1 MRKGTEKTMG
11 ISDFIEIHGARQHNL
26 KNVDVSFPRN
36 KLVVIT
42 GLSGSG
48 KSSLAFDTLYA
59 EGRRRY
65 VESLSTYARQF
76 LGRVEKPEV
85 DAIDGLSPAI
95 AIEQKSVSHNPRSTV
110 GTVTEIYDYL
120 RLLYAR
126 VGTAYCHLCGKEI
139 VSRSIDQIIGEIL
152 SLPQGSRI
160 MILSPIREKEDVTPD
175 RLLKKLKKDGFTRLR
190 IGGKPVEIDEITKPS
205 SLFASAAE
213 VVIDRLVV
221 KDGVR
226 NRLADSLE
234 LALAQSGGL
243 TQVEILPSSDSEQSR
258 ELTFSEKAVCPD
270 CGVSYPEFSPA
281 GFSFNSHQG
290 ACPACEGIGTTTDFD
305 EELIVPNPSLTL
317 REGAVLPW
325 AGRESIQF
333 FEFLD
338 ALTTHY
344 KASMNI
350 PFKELQTTFRDRL
363 LYGSGDEEIPF
374 YFEKDGRRVVYKK
387 VYEGVIPSLKKRLAE
402 EGAKSREELRQY
414 MAHKPCHLCGGSRLN
429 QAARSVKV
437 GNLSL
442 PEFTRLSITHARAY
456 LEALELQG
464 KKQTIA
470 QRIVSEIS
478 NRLLFLENVGLRY
491 LTLNR
496 SAESLSGG
504 ENQRIRLATQ
514 IGAKLTGVL
523 YVLDEPSIGLH
534 QRDNQR
540 LLATLKQI
548 RDLGNTVLVVE
559 HDEETILSADH
570 VIDMGPGAGTLGGQV
585 VFSGTPEHLLEDPL
599 SLTGQYFSGRKRI
612 PVPET
617 RRPRDKG
624 WITLFGARENNLKTI
639 DASFPLGCLTCVT
652 GVSGSGKS
660 TLVLLTLYK
669 ALDQHLRRSRIQSGA
684 HDRITGIERINKVI
698 DIDQSPIGRT
708 PRSNPATY
716 TGMFGFIRELFAK
729 TQDAR
734 TRGYQPGRFS
744 FNAKGGRCEACA
756 GDGIIKIEMQFLP
769 DVYVPCD
776 VCHGKRYNRETL
788 EVRYKGK
795 TIADV
800 LDMTVGDALS
810 FFTHIGSIRE
820 KLVTLMDVGLD
831 YIRLGQPATTLSG
844 GEAQRIK
851 LAKELA
857 RSGTDRTV
865 YILDEPTTGL
875 HTEDI
880 RRLLLVLN
888 RLVDSGSTVIVIEHH
903 LDVIKSADHIL
914 DIGPE
919 GGDEG
924 GFIVAEGTPEQVAAS
939 TDSHT
944 GHFLK
949 RVLGPEKAHDTM
961 E

>member
-1 MRKGTEKTMG
+1 MTGPG
-11 ISDFIEIHGARQHNL
+11 NIEIHGARQHNL
-26 KNVDVSFPRN
+26 KNIDVAFPRN
-36 KLVVIT
+36 SLVVIT

-76 LGRVEKPEV
+76 LGRVEKPDV
-85 DAIDGLSPAI
+85 DAIIGLSPAI
-95 AIEQKSVSHNPRSTV
+95 AIEQKTVSHNPRSTV
-110 GTVTEIYDYL
+110 GTVTEIYDFL

-126 VGTAYCHLCGKEI
+126 AGTPFCHLCGRAI
-139 VSRSIDQIIGEIL
+139 VSRSLDQIIDQVLG
-152 SLPQGSRI
+152 LPQGSRI
-160 MILSPIREKEDVTPD
+160 MILSPARSREENTPD

-190 IGGKPVEIDEITKPS
+190 IDGDTVEIDDIANPL
-205 SLFASAAE
+205 SLNDSQNVD

-221 KDGVR
+221 KDTVR

-234 LALAQSGGL
+234 LALAQSGGVSL
-243 TQVEILPSSDSEQSR
+243 VSVLPGTETGDGYD
-258 ELTFSEKAVCPD
+258 LVFSEKAVCPD
-270 CGVSYPEFSPA
+270 CGIGYPPFTPA
-281 GFSFNSHQG
+281 SFSFNSHQG
-290 ACPACEGIGTTTDFD
+290 ACPDCEGLGVTTDFD
-305 EELIVPNPSLTL
+305 PEFIVPNPGLTL

-325 AGRESIQF
+325 AGRESVQF
-333 FEFLD
+333 YEFMD
-338 ALTTHY
+338 ALATFGGVSLNT
-344 KASMNI
+344 
-350 PFKELQTTFRDRL
+350 PFKELPESFTDLL
-363 LYGSGDEEIPF
+363 LYGSGDVEIPF
-374 YFEKDGRRVVYKK
+374 YFEKDGRRVIYKK
-387 VYEGVIPSLKKRLAE
+387 VYEGVIPGLKKRLSE

-414 MAHKPCHLCGGSRLN
+414 MSHRPCRHCGGTRLN
-429 QAARSVKV
+429 PASRSVKV
-437 GNLSL
+437 GDLTL
-442 PEFTRLSITHARAY
+442 PEYTGLSIVMARRY
-456 LEALELQG
+456 LETLDLKGRKGA
-464 KKQTIA
+464 IA
-470 QRIVSEIS
+470 APVLAEIG
-478 NRLLFLENVGLRY
+478 NRLQFLENVGLRY

-496 SAESLSGG
+496 PAESLSGG

-514 IGAKLTGVL
+514 IGSRLTGVL

-534 QRDNQR
+534 QRDNER

-559 HDEETILSADH
+559 HDPETILAADH
-570 VIDMGPGAGTLGGQV
+570 VIDMGPGAGTEGGEV
-585 VFSGTPEHLLEDPL
+585 VFSGKPEALLNHSH
-599 SLTGQYFSGRKRI
+599 SLTGQYLSGRKVI
-612 PVPET
+612 PLPEA
-617 RRPRDKG
+617 RRNPNRG
-624 WITLFGARENNLKTI
+624 EITIHGARENNLKDI

-660 TLVLLTLYK
+660 TLVLMTLYK
-669 ALDQHLRRSRIQSGA
+669 ALNQHIRRSRIQSGA
-684 HDRITGIERINKVI
+684 HDRITGMDTVNTVI

-716 TGMFGFIRELFAK
+716 TGIFGFIRELFAK
-729 TQDAR
+729 TPDAR
-734 TRGYQPGRFS
+734 ARGYQPGRFS
-744 FNAKGGRCEACA
+744 FNAKGGRCEACS

-776 VCHGKRYNRETL
+776 VCHGRRYNRETL

-800 LDMTVGDALS
+800 LDMTVGEALP
-810 FFTHIGSIRE
+810 FFTHIKSIRD

-831 YIRLGQPATTLSG
+831 YIKIGQSATTLSG

-851 LAKELA
+851 LARELS
-857 RSGTDRTV
+857 RTGTDRTV

-880 RRLLLVLN
+880 RKLLQVLN

-903 LDVIKSADHIL
+903 LDVIKCADHVI

-924 GFIVAEGTPEQVAAS
+924 GYIVAEGTPEHVAEVQE
-939 TDSHT
+939 SHT
-944 GHFLK
+944 GRFL
-949 RVLGPEKAHDTM
+949 RQVLRKS
-961 E
+961 

>member
-1 MRKGTEKTMG
+1 MG
-11 ISDFIEIHGARQHNL
+11 DSGFIEIHGARQHNL
-26 KNVDVSFPRN
+26 KNIDVSFPRN

-76 LGRVEKPEV
+76 LGRMEKPDV
-85 DAIDGLSPAI
+85 DTIIGLSPAI

-126 VGTAYCHLCGKEI
+126 VGTPYCHICGKEI
-139 VSRSIDQIIGEIL
+139 VSRSIDQIIDQVL
-152 SLPQGSRI
+152 ALPHGSRI
-160 MILSPIREKEDVTPD
+160 MILSPIRENKEILPD
-175 RLLKKLKKDGFTRLR
+175 KLLKQLKKDGFTRLR
-190 IGGKPVEIDEITKPS
+190 VSGKTIEIDDISKPEP
-205 SLFASAAE
+205 LLLQNAE
-213 VVIDRLVV
+213 VVIDRLIV

-243 TQVEILPSSDSEQSR
+243 ALVEILSDAEGEAGQ
-258 ELTFSEKAVCPD
+258 ELVFSEKAVCPD
-270 CGVSYPEFSPA
+270 CGISYPEFSPA
-281 GFSFNSHQG
+281 SFSFNSHQG
-290 ACPACEGIGTTTDFD
+290 ACPACEGLGTTTDFD
-305 EELIVPNPSLTL
+305 QELIVPNPSLSL

-325 AGRESIQF
+325 ANRESMQF

-344 KASMNI
+344 KTSMNASFSEL
-350 PFKELQTTFRDRL
+350 PVTFKNVL
-363 LYGSGDEEIPF
+363 LFGSGEEEIPF

-387 VYEGVIPSLKKRLAE
+387 VYEGVIPGLRKRMDE
-402 EGAKSREELRQY
+402 EGGAKSREELKQY
-414 MAHKPCHLCGGSRLN
+414 MAHKPCYQCKGSRLN
-429 QAARSVKV
+429 QAARSMKL
-437 GNLSL
+437 GSLTL
-442 PEFTRLSITHARAY
+442 PEYTRLSISEARNY
-456 LEALELQG
+456 LETLDLHG
-464 KKQTIA
+464 KKRAIA

-478 NRLLFLENVGLRY
+478 NRLLFLENVGLKY

-514 IGAKLTGVL
+514 IGSKLTGVL

-540 LLATLKQI
+540 LLTTLKQI

-559 HDEETILSADH
+559 HDEETILASDY
-570 VIDMGPGAGTLGGQV
+570 VIDMGPGAGVHGGNV
-585 VFSGTPEHLLEDPL
+585 VFSGIPEQLLNAPH
-599 SLTGQYFSGRKRI
+599 SLTGQYFSGRKQI
-612 PVPET
+612 PVPEI
-617 RRPRDKG
+617 RRPQIKG
-624 WITLFGARENNLKTI
+624 YITIHGARENNLKSI
-639 DASFPLGCLTCVT
+639 DASFPIGCFTCVT

-660 TLVLLTLYK
+660 TLVLMTLYK
-669 ALDQHLRRSRIQSGA
+669 ALDQHLKRSRIQSGA
-684 HDRITGIERINKVI
+684 HDRITGIERVDKVI
-698 DIDQSPIGRT
+698 NIDQSPIGRT

-716 TGMFGFIRELFAK
+716 TGIFGFIRELFSK

-744 FNAKGGRCEACA
+744 FNAKGGRCEACS

-800 LDMTVGDALS
+800 LDMTVNQALP
-810 FFTHIGSIRE
+810 FFTNISSIRE

-851 LAKELA
+851 LAKELG
-857 RSGTDRTV
+857 RSGTERTV

-880 RRLLLVLN
+880 SRLLIVLN

-903 LDVIKSADHIL
+903 LDVIKCADHII

-919 GGDEG
+919 GGVDG
-924 GFIVAEGTPEQVAAS
+924 GYIVAAGTPEHIATS
-939 TDSHT
+939 KESHT
-944 GHFLK
+944 GLFLQH
-949 RVLGPEKAHDTM
+949 VLQGSVTP
-961 E
+961 

>member
-1 MRKGTEKTMG
+1 MDDPNA
-11 ISDFIEIHGARQHNL
+11 ICIHGARQHNL
-26 KNVDVSFPRN
+26 KNIDVSFPRN
-36 KLVVIT
+36 SLVVIT

-76 LGRVEKPEV
+76 LGRLEKPDV
-85 DAIDGLSPAI
+85 DSIAGLSPAI

-126 VGTAYCHLCGKEI
+126 VGTAFCHLCGKDI
-139 VSRSIDQIIGEIL
+139 VSRSIDQIIDQVL
-152 SLPQGSRI
+152 ALPLGCRI
-160 MILSPIREKEDVTPD
+160 IILSPLRQEPGTPAD
-175 RLLKKLKKDGFTRLR
+175 RLVKKLKKDGFTRLR
-190 IGGKPVEIDEITKPS
+190 LNGRTLEIDDVSLPPS
-205 SLFASAAE
+205 GTFENAE

-221 KDGVR
+221 KDGMR

-234 LALAQSGGL
+234 LALSQSGGFAL
-243 TQVEILPSSDSEQSR
+243 VEILPIQEGESSR
-258 ELTFSEKAVCPD
+258 ELSFSEKAVCPD
-270 CGVSYPEFSPA
+270 CGITFPVLGPA
-281 GFSFNSHQG
+281 GFSFNSHHG
-290 ACPACEGIGTTTDFD
+290 ACPACEGLGITTDFD
-305 EELIVPNPSLTL
+305 TDRIVPNPDLSL

-325 AGRESIQF
+325 ASRESIQF

-344 KASMNI
+344 KTSMNL
-350 PFKELQTTFRDRL
+350 PFSKLPEAFRQVL
-363 LYGSGDEEIPF
+363 LFGSGREEIPF

-387 VYEGVIPSLKKRLAE
+387 VYEGVIPALKKRAE
-402 EGAKSREELRQY
+402 DEGSRSREELKQY
-414 MAHKPCHLCGGSRLN
+414 MGHRPCPLCMGDRLN
-429 QAARSVKV
+429 QAARSVRV
-437 GNLSL
+437 GNLTL
-442 PEFTRLSITHARAY
+442 PGFTRKNITEARLF
-456 LEALELQG
+456 LERLDLQG
-464 KKQTIA
+464 KKEVIA
-470 QRIVSEIS
+470 RPIVTEIT
-478 NRLLFLENVGLRY
+478 NRLRFMENVGLKY
-491 LTLNR
+491 LTLSR
-496 SAESLSGG
+496 SADSLSGG

-514 IGAKLTGVL
+514 IGSKLTGVL

-534 QRDNQR
+534 QRDNRR
-540 LLATLKQI
+540 LLETLKQI

-559 HDEETILSADH
+559 HDEETILSSDH
-570 VIDMGPGAGTLGGQV
+570 VIDMGPGAGVNGGRV
-585 VFSGTPEHLLEDPL
+585 VFSGRPDQLLDAPD
-599 SLTGQYFSGRKRI
+599 SLTGQYFSGRKQI
-612 PVPET
+612 PVPFF
-617 RRPRDKG
+617 RRPAAKG
-624 WITLFGARENNLKTI
+624 HLMIFGARENNLKNI
-639 DASFPLGCLTCVT
+639 DASFPLGCFTCVT

-660 TLVLLTLYK
+660 TLVLMTLYK
-669 ALDQHLRRSRIQSGA
+669 ALDQRLKKSRIPSGA
-684 HDRITGIERINKVI
+684 HDRLTGTEHVDKVI

-716 TGMFGFIRELFAK
+716 TGMFGFIRDLFSK
-729 TQDAR
+729 TPDAR
-734 TRGYQPGRFS
+734 ARGYQPGRFS

-788 EVRYKGK
+788 EVKYKGK

-800 LDMTVGDALS
+800 LDMTVGQALA
-810 FFTHIGSIRE
+810 FFTSIPSIRE
-820 KLVTLMDVGLD
+820 KLVSLMDVGLD

-851 LAKELA
+851 LAKELGRA
-857 RSGTDRTV
+857 GTEKTV

-880 RRLLLVLN
+880 SRLLGVLN

-903 LDVIKSADHIL
+903 LDVIKCADYII
-914 DIGPE
+914 DVGPE

-924 GFIVAEGTPEQVAAS
+924 GNIVTQGTPEDVALS
-939 TDSHT
+939 KDSHT
-944 GHFLK
+944 GRFLK
-949 RVLGPEKAHDTM
+949 NVLRNMRASEDSL
-961 E
+961 